1 MAFIDMNGNYYEGD
15 MADVRDLEVPARPTP
30 YHAFN
35 KKLKQWVLD
44 EEKVMILKKQV
55 LTRLDDELRTKTLL
69 LNLSEDEKKFVKK
82 SYDEKVAQLA
92 TCNDPIKLQEFKL

>member
-15 MADVRDLEVPARPTP
+15 MADVRDLEVPTRTTP
-30 YHAFN
+30 YHTYN

-44 EEKVMILKKQV
+44 NDKVMILKKQV

-69 LNLSEDEKKFVKK
+69 MNLTEDEKIAVKK
-82 SYDEKVAQLA
+82 SYDEKVAQLSK
-92 TCNDPIKLQEFKL
+92 CNDPIKLQEFTV